1 MEIKVEH
8 DFLKF
13 EALTGLSKAGPVYKI
28 PLIFSP
34 GGYSWEFVVAVCR
47 PALQIPTLFQTD
59 AYEANLRGCPPPPG
73 DLLCQKIN
81 TIKIRI
87 RIQKTRTTKTGT
99 LRS

>member
-34 GGYSWEFVVAVCR
+34 GGIPGNLLWQYAVQLSKSR
-47 PALQIPTLFQTD
+47 PYFRLMPTRQI
-59 AYEANLRGCPPPPG
+59 
-73 DLLCQKIN
+73 
-81 TIKIRI
+81 
-87 RIQKTRTTKTGT
+87 
-99 LRS
+99 